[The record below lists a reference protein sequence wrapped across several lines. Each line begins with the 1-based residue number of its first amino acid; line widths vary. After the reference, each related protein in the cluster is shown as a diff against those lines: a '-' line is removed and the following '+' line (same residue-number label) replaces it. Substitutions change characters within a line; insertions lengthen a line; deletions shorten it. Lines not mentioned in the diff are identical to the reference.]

1 MAGQGGQLLVR
12 VPQRVGV
19 RVQLGLLGILLVL
32 VMVIIIMVI
41 IGFLVEKKTLVS

>member
-1 MAGQGGQLLVR
+1 MAGQGGELLVG

-19 RVQLGLLGILLVL
+19 RVQLGLLGILLVF
-32 VMVIIIMVI
+32 VMVLVVMVI